1 MSTREHSKRLY
12 PGGKERGKARAT
24 ILDSD
29 DSDSADEPGGDA
41 KMGDLGSDDDE
52 NALEGLGLAKSQ
64 FRSSTKLDALVQ
76 SLNAVRDEDPDVKAV
91 VFSQFT
97 GQSRGRVR
105 NEVATLIQFLQGSS
119 TSSSAP

>member
-52 NALEGLGLAKSQ
+52 NALEGLGQLLETVDMVRAR
-64 FRSSTKLDALVQ
+64 RS
-76 SLNAVRDEDPDVKAV
+76 R
-91 VFSQFT
+91 
-97 GQSRGRVR
+97 
-105 NEVATLIQFLQGSS
+105 
-119 TSSSAP
+119 